1 MRRNGLYKRV
11 NGLTEK
17 GNALLMSRKKWKMG
31 MTLRTA
37 WDLKNTCWNAKLCRE
52 NTFHTPNVK
61 DSTRTN
67 IHKKLKFNDHV
78 QIILI
83 PYEERKGIW
92 MKYAIIRAHFKKRI
106 QQTEDVLLP
115 MLLQK
120 LKTCALNSETQN
132 PTHID
137 HNWGHNREGSTQ
149 SGSVHSQGKYTVKGE
164 YTVIDP
170 RD

>member
-1 MRRNGLYKRV
+1 MKTQGKQYKWKIVAWNALRRMRRNGLYKRV

-37 WDLKNTCWNAKLCRE
+37 WDLKNTCWNAELCRE

-92 MKYAIIRAHFKKRI
+92 MEYAITRAHFKKRI

-149 SGSVHSQGKYTVKGE
+149 SG
-164 YTVIDP
+164 
-170 RD
+170 